1 MPEGVIAQPLAP
13 AFSSSLFDPIEP
25 WTEPVWRNS
34 NPNAYREASFRLGD
48 HEPGASGH
56 RCVPFLFS
64 PNFSHPAPRVQVREN
79 PVPLYAAIIEDL
91 GQEDFVKVDGAACSH
106 TALLTPAF
114 LARLGLEPRQRVPD
128 MKDRVRC
135 R

>member
-1 MPEGVIAQPLAP
+1 M
-13 AFSSSLFDPIEP
+13 
-25 WTEPVWRNS
+25 
-34 NPNAYREASFRLGD
+34 
-48 HEPGASGH
+48 
-56 RCVPFLFS
+56 FL

-114 LARLGLEPRQRVPD
+114 LARLGLEPRQRVPGHEGSGPMSVMWCSRPCCGGNQMED
-128 MKDRVRC
+128 VHLIDHTQATAPTQHAS
-135 R
+135 